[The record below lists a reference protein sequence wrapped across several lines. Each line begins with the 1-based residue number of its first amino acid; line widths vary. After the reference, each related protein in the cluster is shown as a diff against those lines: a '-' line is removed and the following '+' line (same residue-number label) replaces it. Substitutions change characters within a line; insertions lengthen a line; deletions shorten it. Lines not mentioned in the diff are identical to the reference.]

1 MPDLRGGR
9 EGERERERERERVG
23 GEGETTVAS
32 ADLRGG
38 RERRVVGF
46 LDVDIMMS
54 FRVLADYIAR

>member
-9 EGERERERERERVG
+9 EGGRERERERVG